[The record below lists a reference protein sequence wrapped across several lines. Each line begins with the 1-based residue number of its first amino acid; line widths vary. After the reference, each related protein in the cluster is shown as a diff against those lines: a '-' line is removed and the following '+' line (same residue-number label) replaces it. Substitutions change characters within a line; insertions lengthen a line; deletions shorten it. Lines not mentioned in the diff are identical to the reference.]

1 MDAYELFRKLSSG
14 VKFDKKRFHTDAER
28 FQLSKKQT
36 ENVLGN
42 EEETAPCGVT
52 NSLTLPLKRK
62 HDEVDNG
69 AENTNDELVLLDGI
83 SVPKSGSRKKSKK
96 DKDSFSE
103 EKRLKLEQE
112 KINHFRN
119 QHRISVTGSRVPEP
133 ISQFMELLKIYDV
146 PERLVNNFVSSGYI
160 NPTPIQMQAM
170 PVMLQ
175 GRQILACAPTG
186 SGKTAA
192 FLLPIIHRL
201 KGPQRK
207 GFRAVILC
215 PTRELAKQTYRECVR
230 LSEGCNY
237 RIHII
242 SKINQ
247 ALQKYGPKSS
257 QKFDILIT
265 TPRRIVYL
273 LNQDPPAISLN
284 NVEWLI
290 VDEADK
296 LFEDGARS
304 FRDQLEEISGAC
316 TNENLR
322 RAMFSATNTPVVSK
336 WCRHNLKGLVTVTV
350 GQRNAAT
357 DLVEQEL
364 LFVGAE
370 RGKLIALRNIIQ
382 KGVLPPVLV
391 FVESKERAQELF
403 NELIYDGINVDVI
416 HADRTQTQ
424 RDNVVRCF
432 REGKIWVLIC
442 TELMARG
449 IDFKGVNLVI
459 NYDFPPSAIS
469 YVHRI
474 GRTGRAGHRGKAV
487 TFFTEQDTTNLR
499 SIAAVMRESGCD
511 VPDYML
517 AMKKHSKKERRKL
530 ERTASTR
537 EKISTIPAFKRARS
551 KESRSKLAV
560 SAFKKKQNETVSKG
574 KEDKGMNKGNK
585 KDRKGTKDASKR
597 NKDGRLK
604 KRTVSVKKKLGVSR
618 QSMSKNRK
626 TIKRSNE
633 MPIKK
638 LKKHKTINSE
648 SAI

>member
-42 EEETAPCGVT
+42 EEETVSCTVT
-52 NSLTLPLKRK
+52 NSLKLPIKRK
-62 HDEVDNG
+62 HDDVDNNE
-69 AENTNDELVLLDGI
+69 ENTNDELVLLDGI

-112 KINHFRN
+112 KINYFRN

-146 PERLVNNFVSSGYI
+146 PERLVNNFISCGYV
-160 NPTPIQMQAM
+160 NPTPIQMQAI

-192 FLLPIIHRL
+192 FLLPIIHHL

-265 TPRRIVYL
+265 TPRRIIYL

-336 WCRHNLKGLVTVTV
+336 WCRHN
-350 GQRNAAT
+350 
-357 DLVEQEL
+357 
-364 LFVGAE
+364 
-370 RGKLIALRNIIQ
+370 
-382 KGVLPPVLV
+382 
-391 FVESKERAQELF
+391 
-403 NELIYDGINVDVI
+403 
-416 HADRTQTQ
+416 
-424 RDNVVRCF
+424 
-432 REGKIWVLIC
+432 
-442 TELMARG
+442 
-449 IDFKGVNLVI
+449 
-459 NYDFPPSAIS
+459 
-469 YVHRI
+469 
-474 GRTGRAGHRGKAV
+474 
-487 TFFTEQDTTNLR
+487 
-499 SIAAVMRESGCD
+499 
-511 VPDYML
+511 
-517 AMKKHSKKERRKL
+517 
-530 ERTASTR
+530 
-537 EKISTIPAFKRARS
+537 
-551 KESRSKLAV
+551 
-560 SAFKKKQNETVSKG
+560 
-574 KEDKGMNKGNK
+574 
-585 KDRKGTKDASKR
+585 
-597 NKDGRLK
+597 
-604 KRTVSVKKKLGVSR
+604 
-618 QSMSKNRK
+618 
-626 TIKRSNE
+626 
-633 MPIKK
+633 
-638 LKKHKTINSE
+638 
-648 SAI
+648 